1 MDQTLDQKLKKI
13 YEDPRD
19 PGSFGGIQRL
29 YRSAKSKGIDVKLD
43 RVKQF
48 AKSERPYQFHK
59 PARKHFS
66 RNPTI
71 VSGIDVQ
78 WQADLVDM
86 QSLSRYNKGFKY
98 ILTVIDCFSKFA
110 WAIPI
115 KAKTGQNVIDA
126 FKQIFETSHRAPQ
139 KLQTDKGKEFLNK
152 PFQDYMRQMGILQ
165 FTTENAETKAAIAER
180 FNRTLKTRMWTYFTT
195 QGTNVYIDILQDIVD
210 SYNESF
216 HRSIAMRPIDVRK
229 EHEQKFFQRLYAIPL
244 SRIREPPVGIGPFV
258 RISKAKQVF
267 DKGFRPN
274 WTSDIYKVAKKHHQP
289 SKTVFELEEI
299 GSKQP
304 LKGRFYPEEIQS
316 IEFDP
321 DAPQPIEKIV
331 KSRVRNGIKELL
343 VKWLDYPNSQNSW
356 IQETAIQ
363 GQ

>member
-1 MDQTLDQKLKKI
+1 MMQGIKQRLKRI

-29 YRSAKSKGIDVKLD
+29 FKSAKAQGVPVNLEQVKE
-43 RVKQF
+43 F

-59 PARKHFS
+59 PARKRFS

-110 WAIPI
+110 WAVPL
-115 KAKTGQNVIDA
+115 KAKTGLIVREA
-126 FKQIFETSHRAPQ
+126 FKQIFETAHRSPR
-139 KLQTDKGKEFLNK
+139 KLQTDKGKEFLNST
-152 PFQDYMRQMGILQ
+152 FQDYMKQMGILH
-165 FTTENAETKAAIAER
+165 FTTDNAETKAAIAER

-195 QGTNVYIDILQDIVD
+195 QGTNVYIDVLQKLVD

-216 HRSIAMRPIDVRK
+216 HRSIGMRPIDVRK
-229 EHEQKFFQRLYAIPL
+229 VHEQKIFQRLYAKPL
-244 SRIREPPVGIGPFV
+244 ASSRDPKSTVGPYV

-267 DKGFRPN
+267 DKGYRPN
-274 WTSDIYKVAKKHHQP
+274 WSSDVFKVQKKHQQP
-289 SKTVFELEEI
+289 SKTLFELEEI

-304 LKGRFYPEEIQS
+304 IKGRFYPEEVQTID
-316 IEFDP
+316 FDP
-321 DAPQPIEKIV
+321 TAPQPIEKIV
-331 KSRVRNGIKELL
+331 KSRIRNGIKEML

-356 IQETAIQ
+356 VKESEIEDQ
-363 GQ
+363 